1 VLISARGLSVRRNHR
16 TSPAQSALLAASM
29 IFILWEGS
37 VSDHSSIAAGV
48 VRAALLC
55 AAFTLPALAAQPQ
68 PGANVDGAKIINAD
82 SDPGEWLSHGR
93 NYSEQRFSPLSQ
105 INTGNVHS
113 LGVAWEYRTYSVRG
127 LEATPIVAD
136 GVMFITLP
144 WSKVIALDAGTG
156 KELWTYD
163 PQVSGVFGRYSCC
176 DVVNRGVALW
186 KGAVFVGTLDG
197 RLVKLDA
204 RTGKVLWSVDTV
216 ENHKHT
222 YTITGAPRALDGLIV
237 IGNGGAEF
245 DVRGYMTAYDANTGK
260 QVWRFHVVPGDPSKP
275 QENRALQDALKTWDT
290 TGKYKFWAI
299 GGGGTPWNSM
309 SYDPQL
315 DLVYFGTGNGNPW
328 NRDVRSPKG
337 GDNLYTCSV
346 VALHAKTGAFAWAYQ
361 TTPGDTWD
369 FDSAADVV
377 LADLKINGQLRHVLM
392 HAPKNGFFYV
402 IDRATGKLISV
413 QKFATVTW
421 AKGVDIK
428 TGKPI
433 EDSNARYTNRMAVV
447 YPYPGGAHN
456 WQPMSFSPQTGLAY
470 IPSADSPFI
479 FVGDKNFSYRLGSF
493 NTGVDFAAVSG
504 AMLKQM
510 QSSKPP
516 PPAVG
521 FIKAWDPVT
530 QKEAWQVSM
539 GGSWNSG
546 LLSTAGGLVFG
557 GDAYG
562 DFGAYDARSG
572 RKLWTIDLKT
582 GILAPAMTYSING
595 QQYVALLAGWGGAGA
610 LLGFRDPKTALLRYQ
625 TNQGRLFVFKLGGRQ
640 SVLPLVAE
648 GTPPSEPPPLTPA
661 DQKLTEKGLG
671 LYHQNCW
678 NCHGLL
684 AQSVGLVPDLRLAP
698 PEIWSQYD
706 NIALNGALQHNGMA
720 SFKDQLSSA
729 DVAAIRAYVLQ
740 QSHLAWNQAHPVTKH

>member
-1 VLISARGLSVRRNHR
+1 MKPNLAGLI
-16 TSPAQSALLAASM
+16 Q
-29 IFILWEGS
+29 
-37 VSDHSSIAAGV
+37 
-48 VRAALLC
+48 AALLT
-55 AAFTLPALAAQPQ
+55 AAIALPALAAQPTGQ
-68 PGANVDGAKIINAD
+68 PGAGVDGAKLTGAAA
-82 SDPGEWLSHGR
+82 DPGEWLSHGR
-93 NYSEQRFSPLSQ
+93 NYFEQRFSPLDK

-136 GVMFITLP
+136 GVMFITLA
-144 WSKVIALDAGTG
+144 WSKVIALDAKSG

-163 PQVSGVFGRYSCC
+163 PKVPGATGRYACC

-204 RTGKVLWSVDTV
+204 KTGKVLWSIDTV

-222 YTITGAPRALDGLIV
+222 YTITGAPRAMDGLIV

-245 DVRGYMTAYDANTGK
+245 DSRGYVTAYNADTGK
-260 QVWRFHVVPGDPSKP
+260 QAWRFHVVPGDPSKP
-275 QENRALQDALKTWDT
+275 QENQALQDALKTWDT
-290 TGKYKFWAI
+290 TGKYKFWEI
-299 GGGGTPWNSM
+299 GGGGAPWNSM

-315 DLVYFGTGNGNPW
+315 DLLYFGTGNGNPW
-328 NRDVRSPKG
+328 NRDIRSPKG
-337 GDNLYTCSV
+337 GDNLYLSSV
-346 VALHAKTGAFAWAYQ
+346 IALHAKTGAFAWAYQ

-369 FDSAADVV
+369 FDSTADVV

-421 AKGVDIK
+421 AKGIDIK

-433 EDSNARYTNRMAVV
+433 EDPNARYSTKMAVV
-447 YPYPGGAHN
+447 YPQETGAHN
-456 WQPMSFSPQTGLAY
+456 WQPMSFNPQTGLVY
-470 IPSADSPFI
+470 IPAMDGAAIFI
-479 FVGDKNFSYRLGSF
+479 GQKNFSYKPGAWNL
-493 NTGVDFAAVSG
+493 GVDFAAVSD
-504 AMLKQM
+504 AVLKAI
-510 QSSKPP
+510 QSGKPP

-521 FIKAWDPVT
+521 FIKAWDPVA

-546 LLSTAGGLVFG
+546 LLSTAGGLLFG

-562 DFGAYDARSG
+562 NFSAYDARSG

-582 GILAPAMTYSING
+582 GVLAPAMTYSIDG
-595 QQYVALLAGWGGAGA
+595 QQYVAVLAGWGGAGGLA
-610 LLGFRDPKTALLRYQ
+610 AFRDPKTALSRYQ

-640 SVLPLVAE
+640 SVQPLAAE
-648 GTPPSEPPPLTPA
+648 GTPPAAPPPLTPA
-661 DQKLTEKGLG
+661 DQKRVEKGFG
-671 LYHQNCW
+671 LYHRTCLV
-678 NCHGLL
+678 CHGFF
-684 AQSVGLVPDLRLAP
+684 AQSEGEVPDLRLAP

-706 NIALNGALQHNGMA
+706 NIVLNGALQDNGMA
-720 SFKDQLSSA
+720 SFKDQLSA
-729 DVAAIRAYVLQ
+729 EDVAAIRAYVLQ
-740 QSHLAWNQAHPVTKH
+740 QSHLAWDQAHPPKKH

>member
-1 VLISARGLSVRRNHR
+1 M
-16 TSPAQSALLAASM
+16 TSNLTRLLQ
-29 IFILWEGS
+29 
-37 VSDHSSIAAGV
+37 
-48 VRAALLC
+48 AALLTVVIALPVV
-55 AAFTLPALAAQPQ
+55 AAEAPGQ
-68 PGANVDGAKIINAD
+68 PGASVDGGKIANAD
-82 SDPGEWLSHGR
+82 ASPGEWLSHGR
-93 NYSEQRFSPLSQ
+93 NYYEQRFSPLAQ
-105 INTGNVHS
+105 INTSNVHS

-136 GVMFITLP
+136 GVMFITLA
-144 WSKVIALDAGTG
+144 WSKVIALDAKTG
-156 KELWTYD
+156 KELWTFD
-163 PQVSGVFGRYSCC
+163 PHVPGATGRYACC

-204 RTGKVLWSVDTV
+204 RTGKVVWSVDTV

-222 YTITGAPRALDGLIV
+222 YTITGAPRAMDGLIV

-245 DVRGYMTAYDANTGK
+245 DSRGYVTAYNADTGK

-275 QENRALQDALKTWDT
+275 QENQALQDALKTWDT
-290 TGKYKFWAI
+290 TGKYKFWEI
-299 GGGGTPWNSM
+299 GGGGAPWNSM

-315 DLVYFGTGNGNPW
+315 DLLYFGTGNGNPW
-328 NRDVRSPKG
+328 NRDIRSPKG
-337 GDNLYTCSV
+337 GDNLYLSSV

-369 FDSAADVV
+369 FDSTADVV

-421 AKGVDIK
+421 AKGIDIK

-433 EDSNARYTNRMAVV
+433 EDPSARYSTKMAVV
-447 YPYPGGAHN
+447 YPQETGAHN
-456 WQPMSFSPQTGLAY
+456 WQPMSFNPQTGLVY
-470 IPSADSPFI
+470 IPAMDGAAI
-479 FVGDKNFSYRLGSF
+479 FVGQKNFSYKPGAWNL
-493 NTGVDFAAVSG
+493 GVDFAAVSE
-504 AMLKQM
+504 AVLKAI
-510 QSSKPP
+510 QSGKPP

-521 FIKAWDPVT
+521 FIKAWDPVA

-546 LLSTAGGLVFG
+546 LMTTAGGLLFG

-562 DFGAYDARSG
+562 DFSAYDARSG
-572 RKLWTIDLKT
+572 HKLWTIDLKT
-582 GILAPAMTYSING
+582 GILAPAMTYSIDG
-595 QQYVALLAGWGGAGA
+595 QQYVAVLAGWGGAGGLA
-610 LLGFRDPKTALLRYQ
+610 AFRDPKTALSRYQ

-640 SVLPLVAE
+640 SVQPLAPE
-648 GTPPSEPPPLTPA
+648 GTPAAAPPPLTPA
-661 DQKLTEKGLG
+661 DQKLIDKGFG
-671 LYHQNCW
+671 LYHRTCLV
-678 NCHGLL
+678 CHGFF
-684 AQSVGLVPDLRLAP
+684 AQSEGEVPDLRLAP
-698 PEIWSQYD
+698 PEIWGQYD
-706 NIALNGALQHNGMA
+706 NIVLNGALQDNGMA
-720 SFKDQLSSA
+720 SFKDQLSAA

-740 QSHLAWNQAHPVTKH
+740 QSHLAWEQAHPPKKH

>member
-1 VLISARGLSVRRNHR
+1 MKSNLSGLI
-16 TSPAQSALLAASM
+16 Q
-29 IFILWEGS
+29 
-37 VSDHSSIAAGV
+37 
-48 VRAALLC
+48 AALLT
-55 AAFTLPALAAQPQ
+55 AALGLPALAAQPAGP
-68 PGANVDGAKIINAD
+68 PGAGVDGAKIAKAD
-82 SDPGEWLSHGR
+82 ADPGEWLSHGR
-93 NYSEQRFSPLSQ
+93 NYFEQRFSPLDK

-144 WSKVIALDAGTG
+144 WSKVIALDAKTG

-163 PQVSGVFGRYSCC
+163 PKVPGATGRYACC

-204 RTGKVLWSVDTV
+204 RSGKVLWSVDTV

-222 YTITGAPRALDGLIV
+222 YTITGAPRAMNGLIV

-245 DVRGYMTAYDANTGK
+245 DSRGYVTAYNADTGK
-260 QVWRFHVVPGDPSKP
+260 QAWRFHVVPGDPSKP
-275 QENRALQDALKTWDT
+275 QENQALQDALKTWDT
-290 TGKYKFWAI
+290 TGKYKFWEI
-299 GGGGTPWNSM
+299 GGGGAPWNSM
-309 SYDPQL
+309 SYDAQL
-315 DLVYFGTGNGNPW
+315 DLLYFGTGNGNPW
-328 NRDVRSPKG
+328 NRDIRSPKG
-337 GDNLYTCSV
+337 GDNLYLSSV
-346 VALHAKTGAFAWAYQ
+346 VALHARTGAFAWAYQ

-369 FDSAADVV
+369 FDSTADVV

-421 AKGVDIK
+421 AKGIDIK

-433 EDSNARYTNRMAVV
+433 EDPAARYKTKMTIV
-447 YPYPGGAHN
+447 YPQETGAHN
-456 WQPMSFSPQTGLAY
+456 WQPMSFNPQTGLVY
-470 IPSADSPFI
+470 IPAMDGAAVFI
-479 FVGDKNFSYRLGSF
+479 GQKNFSYKPGAWNL
-493 NTGVDFAAVSG
+493 GVDFAAVSE
-504 AMLKQM
+504 AVLKAI
-510 QSSKPP
+510 QSGKPP

-521 FIKAWDPVT
+521 FIKAWDPVA

-546 LLSTAGGLVFG
+546 LLSTAGGLLFG

-562 DFGAYDARSG
+562 NFSAYDARSG
-572 RKLWTIDLKT
+572 HKLWTIDLKT
-582 GILAPAMTYSING
+582 GILAPAMTYSIDG
-595 QQYVALLAGWGGAGA
+595 EQYVALLAGWGGAGGLA
-610 LLGFRDPKTALLRYQ
+610 AFRDPKTALSRYQ

-640 SVLPLVAE
+640 SVQPLAAE
-648 GTPPSEPPPLTPA
+648 GTPPVAPPPLTPA
-661 DQKLTEKGLG
+661 DQKRVEKGFG
-671 LYHQNCW
+671 LYHRTCLV
-678 NCHGLL
+678 CHGFF
-684 AQSVGLVPDLRLAP
+684 AQSEGEVPDLRLAP
-698 PEIWSQYD
+698 PEIWNQYD
-706 NIALNGALQHNGMA
+706 AIVLQGALQDNGMA
-720 SFKDQLSSA
+720 SFKDQLSTE

-740 QSHLAWNQAHPVTKH
+740 QSHLAWDQAHPPKKP